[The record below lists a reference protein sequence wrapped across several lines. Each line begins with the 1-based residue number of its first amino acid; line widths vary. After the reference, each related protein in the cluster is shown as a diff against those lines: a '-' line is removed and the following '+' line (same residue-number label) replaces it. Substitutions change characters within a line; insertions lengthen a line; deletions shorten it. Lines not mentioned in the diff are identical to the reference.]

1 MNRRAV
7 GIIANE
13 RHILAW
19 NYLDG
24 NDIRV
29 SADRIGLVVDE
40 DGAMRWHISLQTC
53 NGTILEGVASC
64 GRWCCNYLVRGLRNA
79 MTGRKNKVRDTHRKY
94 QARKAAAEAAAGAV
108 AAEQQ
113 AYDNKPAEPLT
124 PEEEL
129 AETIQRQK
137 EMDGEA

>member
-29 SADRIGLVVDE
+29 SADRIGLVRDE

-64 GRWCCNYLVRGLRNA
+64 GKWCCDYLVRGLRNA
-79 MTGRKNKVRDTHRKY
+79 MTGRKNKMRNTHRKY
-94 QARKAAAEAAAGAV
+94 QARKAAAAEAAAGAAPV
-108 AAEQQ
+108 EQQ
-113 AYDNKPAEPLT
+113 AYDNKAAEPVADKPAEPIA
-124 PEEEL
+124 PEEEG
-129 AETIQRQK
+129 EVK
-137 EMDGEA
+137 E